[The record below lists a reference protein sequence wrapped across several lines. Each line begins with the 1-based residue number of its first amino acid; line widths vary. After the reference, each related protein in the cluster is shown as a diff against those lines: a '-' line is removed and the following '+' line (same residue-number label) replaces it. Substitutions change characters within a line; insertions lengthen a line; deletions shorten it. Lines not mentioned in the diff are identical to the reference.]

1 MELNIIKSLLATY
14 FGIIRKNISDT
25 VPKAIM
31 CFLVN
36 KSKAEMQN
44 ELVRNLYK
52 DELFSELLKENDDI
66 AAKRKATAKMLD
78 VLTKANQILNEVK
91 DLKI

>member
-1 MELNIIKSLLATY
+1 MELNIIKSLLGTY
-14 FGIIRKNISDT
+14 FGIIRKNISDS

-44 ELVRNLYK
+44 ELVRTLYR
-52 DELFSELLKENDDI
+52 DDLFNDLLKENDDI

-78 VLTKANQILNEVK
+78 VLTKASQILNEVK